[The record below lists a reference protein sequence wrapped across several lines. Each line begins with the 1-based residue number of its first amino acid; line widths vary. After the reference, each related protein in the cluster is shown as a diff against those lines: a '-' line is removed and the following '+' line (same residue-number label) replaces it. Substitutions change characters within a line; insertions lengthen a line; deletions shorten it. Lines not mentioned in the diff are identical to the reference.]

1 MLELPPFLNG
11 TPENQ
16 ALQLRNYL
24 IRLAR
29 EIDERLKDL
38 EEQQEKEKS

>member
-1 MLELPPFLNG
+1 MLEYPPFLNG
-11 TPENQ
+11 SAENQ
-16 ALQLRNYL
+16 AAQLRAYL